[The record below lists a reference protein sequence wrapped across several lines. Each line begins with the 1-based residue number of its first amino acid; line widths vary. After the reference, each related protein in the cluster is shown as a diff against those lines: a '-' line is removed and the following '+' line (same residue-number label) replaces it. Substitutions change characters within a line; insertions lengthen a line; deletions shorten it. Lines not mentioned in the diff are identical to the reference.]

1 MRIVRT
7 PDGRMEVDET
17 GRAPGRGAYLCA
29 DAGCWDKALATN
41 ALGRALEVPMPD
53 DLRARL
59 TAGATEARTGS
70 PDASI
75 ANNAATTTK
84 EK

>member
-7 PDGRMEVDET
+7 PDGGMEIDSS

-29 DAGCWDKALATN
+29 DGGCWDKALATN

-53 DLRARL
+53 QLRARL
-59 TAGATEARTGS
+59 AASATEQRTSS
-70 PDASI
+70 PDASM
-75 ANNAATTTK
+75 ATTTTK
-84 EK
+84 ET